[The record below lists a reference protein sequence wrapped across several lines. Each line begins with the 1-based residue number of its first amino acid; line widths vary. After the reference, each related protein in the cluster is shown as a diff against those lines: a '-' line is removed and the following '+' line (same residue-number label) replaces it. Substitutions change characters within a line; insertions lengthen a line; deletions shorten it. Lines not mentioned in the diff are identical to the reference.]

1 MRRIIFSV
9 FLGLMT
15 LSSYS
20 QQVMTKDASTKT
32 FTVNTTTIGEGI
44 RGYAGPVPLNVTI
57 KQDKI
62 VSVEILV
69 NKETPGY
76 LKKIQKE
83 LIPLYVGKRVKD
95 ILVAQPDGVTG
106 ATMSSNAIK
115 ENVRLALEYYKKNKR
130 AK

>member
-1 MRRIIFSV
+1 M
-9 FLGLMT
+9 
-15 LSSYS
+15 SSYS
-20 QQVMTKDASTKT
+20 QDVMTKDAATKT
-32 FTVNTTTIGEGI
+32 FIVNTTTLGENI
-44 RGYAGPVPLNVTI
+44 RGYAAPVPLNVTI

-76 LKKIQKE
+76 IKKIQKQ
-83 LIPLYVGKRVKD
+83 LLPQYVGKRVKD
-95 ILVAQPDGVTG
+95 VLIAQPDGVTG
-106 ATMSSNAIK
+106 ATMTSNAVK